1 MAPAALPLNAYPD
14 GTYPDGEVTIAHQ
27 RLERAIA
34 RLQTE
39 GALLPDAPG
48 AVTEIVGILKSYGEV
63 LAAYQRNLLY
73 IAHEQFLVLVPIF
86 KYMDGDTRLTKLWR
100 HFWHNRINFE
110 FAEYCMRA
118 MMWHGGGG
126 VDRYLDSPEFVAHA
140 HRAIAAKAQTDPLLW
155 VLAKLCP
162 DFLVEQV
169 RQACYYAVLGM
180 FWAVMAPLFLDLSDR
195 YDRGEIAS
203 VSAIVE
209 HVLAGLV
216 TAAAKPLVY
225 QIQVRGQ
232 TYDLLPEAAGLTF
245 LADAAV
251 PYVETVFFRSFPFRG
266 TVSYNAQA
274 GSISRDLAEFTYG
287 ALYADPVPIGGAGI
301 PPTLLAQDM
310 VRQAPPYLL
319 SLYRDRPRGLVA
331 APGLAVLSFQKSMFC
346 VTSAAIRGLAPHPL
360 DSTEPDHQATN
371 RAYLQT
377 WGDRL
382 QGSRLPQILAL
393 MESE

>member
-1 MAPAALPLNAYPD
+1 MVSAAPFLN
-14 GTYPDGEVTIAHQ
+14 TFPDGEVSIAQQ
-27 RLERAIA
+27 RVARAIA

-39 GALLPDAPG
+39 GALLPNAPG

-63 LAAYQRNLLY
+63 LDAYQRNLLY

-86 KYMDGDTRLTKLWR
+86 KYMNGDTRPAKLWQ

-126 VDRYLDSPEFVAHA
+126 VDRYLDSPEFVAGA
-140 HRAIAAKAQTDPLLW
+140 RRAIAAKAQTDPLLW
-155 VLAKLCP
+155 GLAKLFP
-162 DFLVEQV
+162 EFLVEQV

-180 FWAVMAPLFLDLSDR
+180 FWSVMAPLFLDLSDR
-195 YDRGEIAS
+195 YDRGEI
-203 VSAIVE
+203 SAVRDIVD

-216 TAAAKPLVY
+216 AAAAKPLVY
-225 QIQVRGQ
+225 QIRVRGQ
-232 TYDLLPEAAGLTF
+232 TYDLLPAKAGLTF

-301 PPTLLAQDM
+301 PPTLLAQDL

-319 SLYRDRPRGLVA
+319 SQYRDCPRPEVA
-331 APGLAVLSFQKSMFC
+331 LPGCMVLSFQKSMFC

-360 DSTEPDHQATN
+360 DSADPAHQAAN
-371 RAYLQT
+371 QAYLQA

-393 MESE
+393 MEP